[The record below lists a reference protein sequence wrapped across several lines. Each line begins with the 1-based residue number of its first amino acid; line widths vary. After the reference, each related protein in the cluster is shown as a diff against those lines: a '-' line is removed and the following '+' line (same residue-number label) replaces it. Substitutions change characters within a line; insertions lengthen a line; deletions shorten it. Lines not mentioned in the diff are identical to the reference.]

1 MLKAENKS
9 QTKLKYF
16 TLKLRVNFHCY
27 NNDLELKLLQVLIF
41 MKQSVIEN
49 NMGL

>member
-16 TLKLRVNFHCY
+16 TLKLRVNFHC
-27 NNDLELKLLQVLIF
+27 NHKRFIAKLLEGLIF
-41 MKQSVIEN
+41 IK
-49 NMGL
+49 